1 MAGIKITDLPIDNSV
16 NTTDA
21 FLKVKNGTSYQV
33 SGSTLIKQ
41 FSGLNSGLNLGAGS
55 TILNVSETT
64 PTTLRFNSLS
74 GVTPI
79 LVSNNISSKTIQISV
94 IDNSITGNKLANGT
108 IPSSKLAT
116 NAVTNSSILAGAVT
130 PDKQSGV
137 RYARATKTNVQT
149 IAANGSAAITGLSV
163 TVTPVSTNSLI
174 LVGGYVTVG
183 AVNGYMNLRKTVNGT
198 TTNLAIGDNTNIG
211 SRTRATLAIGRSG
224 DDRTA
229 LVVPINFYDV
239 AGTTSPITYSIF
251 VGDLRGNTIRINANY
266 NDLDNNDNV
275 RATSQLTALVF
286 P

>member
-1 MAGIKITDLPIDNSV
+1 MPGIKLTELPIDNSV
-16 NTTDA
+16 NDTDA

-33 SGSTLIKQ
+33 SGSTFINQ

-55 TILNVSETT
+55 TVLNISETT
-64 PTTLRFNSLS
+64 PTVLKFNSVIGLS
-74 GVTPI
+74 PI
-79 LVSNNISSKTIQISV
+79 QASNNISSKTIEISV
-94 IDNSITGNKLANGT
+94 IDNSITGNKLADGT

-137 RYARATKTNVQT
+137 RYARATKTDVQT

-211 SRTRATLAIGRSG
+211 NRTRATLAIGRSG

-239 AGTTSPITYSIF
+239 AGTTSPITYSVF

-266 NDLDNNDNV
+266 NDLNDNDNV

>member
-1 MAGIKITDLPIDNSV
+1 MAGIKLTDLPIDNSV

-64 PTTLRFNSLS
+64 PTTLKFNSIVGS
-74 GVTPI
+74 TPI
-79 LVSNNISSKTIQISV
+79 QVSNNISSKTIEIGV

-108 IPSSKLAT
+108 IPSSKLAS
-116 NAVTNSSILAGAVT
+116 NAVTNSNILAGAVT

-137 RYARATKTNVQT
+137 RYARATKTDTQL
-149 IAANGSAAITGLSV
+149 IAANRATAIIGLSA
-163 TVTPVSTNSLI
+163 TVTPVSINSLI

-183 AVNGYMNLRKTVNGT
+183 AINGYINLRKTVGGT
-198 TTNLAIGDNTNIG
+198 TTDLAIGDNTNIG
-211 SRTRATLAIGRSG
+211 NRTRATLSIGRVY
-224 DDRTA
+224 DDYSPI
-229 LVVPINFYDV
+229 VVPINFYDV
-239 AGTTSPITYSIF
+239 AGTTSPITYSVF
-251 VGDLRGNTIRINANY
+251 VGDNRGYTIYINARY
-266 NDLDNNDNV
+266 NDGNDRHNV
-275 RATSQLTALVF
+275 RGTSQLTALVF